1 MDPKNKWNIRKVVI
15 YLIAIV
21 FITYGL
27 GSIILFSSP
36 RSVFNSE
43 KSNYDI
49 NDEKSVSISGITDID
64 VNVSSTTINII
75 PSDGTEVKA
84 KLYGNVKS
92 SSAYSKPEL
101 ECYSQGETIY
111 VNVQNKTTIVFGFFS
126 SSMKLDVYVP
136 SSYANNLK
144 LSSSSGSINVK
155 NLKLNKLQC
164 SASSGDTSIQDIT
177 AGNFQCGSSSGSL
190 KANGLTTK
198 TSSLSSSSG
207 SQRITRFTGDL
218 KTSSSS
224 GSIKVEYVSFDN
236 NIDATASSGSV
247 EIKLPE
253 SAAFYL
259 DASASSGSVKSSF
272 PVTVTG
278 KAERNQ
284 LKGTVLNDKNKV
296 RVRTSSGSINITK

>member
-1 MDPKNKWNIRKVVI
+1 MDPKNNWNLKKFVI
-15 YLIAIV
+15 CLTAIV

-36 RSVFNSE
+36 KSVFNNE
-43 KSNYDI
+43 KSTYGI
-49 NDEKSVSISGITDID
+49 NDEKAASISGITDISI
-64 VNVSSTTINII
+64 NVSSTNINII

-84 KLYGNVKS
+84 KLYGNVITTS
-92 SSAYSKPEL
+92 PYSKPEL
-101 ECYSQGETIY
+101 QCYTQGETLFL
-111 VNVQNKTTIVFGFFS
+111 NVQKKASMTFNFFTPS
-126 SSMKLDVYVP
+126 VKLDVYIP
-136 SSYANNLK
+136 SSYTNNLK
-144 LSSSSGSINVK
+144 LSSSSGSINIK
-155 NLKLNKLQC
+155 NLKLNNLRC
-164 SASSGDTSIQDIT
+164 NASSGSTSIQDIT
-177 AGNFQCGSSSGSL
+177 ADSFQYGSSSGSL
-190 KANGLTTK
+190 RADGLATK

-218 KTSSSS
+218 KASSSS

-236 NIDATASSGSV
+236 NIDASASSGSI

-259 DASASSGSVKSSF
+259 DASASSGSVRSDF

-278 KAERNQ
+278 KTERNQ

-296 RVRTSSGSINITK
+296 RIRTSSGSITITK